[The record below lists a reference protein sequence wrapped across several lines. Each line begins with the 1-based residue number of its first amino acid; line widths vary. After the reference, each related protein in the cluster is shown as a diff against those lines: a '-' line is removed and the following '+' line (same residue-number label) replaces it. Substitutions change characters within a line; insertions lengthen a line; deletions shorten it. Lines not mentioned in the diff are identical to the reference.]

1 MDLVMGGIASARIN
15 GRKYIGNS
23 AFTLE
28 ISGVMGLLL
37 MTGTGAHLVREMH
50 YQGETSETSHVLTN
64 YYSLIRIT
72 RRTSRYTPTY
82 QIKES
87 KNQRRASKH

>member
-1 MDLVMGGIASARIN
+1 MDLVKGGIASARIN

-37 MTGTGAHLVREMH
+37 MTGLGAHLVGEMH
-50 YQGETSETSHVLTN
+50 
-64 YYSLIRIT
+64 IRGG
-72 RRTSRYTPTY
+72 
-82 QIKES
+82 
-87 KNQRRASKH
+87 